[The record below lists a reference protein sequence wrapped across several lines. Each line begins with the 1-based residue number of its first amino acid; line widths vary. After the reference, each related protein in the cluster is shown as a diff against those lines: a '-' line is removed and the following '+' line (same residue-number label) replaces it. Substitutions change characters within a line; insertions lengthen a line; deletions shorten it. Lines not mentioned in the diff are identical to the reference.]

1 MASCGHNHARNRR
14 SVPVFALLQC
24 PSLKTLVLSM
34 SHSHARE
41 AFERAHELGLGLV
54 EHEDVELVV
63 DDLPHVR
70 IRVGPERRDY
80 FCFSISSQSKIW
92 SSFK

>member
-1 MASCGHNHARNRR
+1 MASCGRNHARNRR

-41 AFERAHELGLGLV
+41 AFERAHEIKQSA
-54 EHEDVELVV
+54 HA
-63 DDLPHVR
+63 VR
-70 IRVGPERRDY
+70 LSRRAPVGE
-80 FCFSISSQSKIW
+80 
-92 SSFK
+92 